1 MQDLGTISII
11 TPSFN
16 RADIIHETAQSI
28 FNQTYPYWEWVIV
41 DDGSTDN
48 SWEVINEFAAK
59 DPRVKIYKRDR
70 EPKGACS
77 CRNIAIERSTG
88 SYLLFLDS
96 DDLLASFCLEQRIN
110 AAHRYPESDFVIF
123 SMLLFRQRPDDLA
136 LLWNIDKENDDVDRL
151 LFGDAVCQGTGT
163 LWKKRSFVEIGMWD
177 EHLLLWQ
184 DVELHLRALIGGLK
198 YTKQLQLKPDVF
210 IRISDVSI
218 SRTGYHS
225 LPKLNSRIN
234 VLQNTTQKMVDKGLL
249 NRYRKGIRKMF
260 IDLFI
265 NAGSINNTDIIR
277 KLFNF
282 SKNHQLFS
290 GQEERKLKRFFIMRK
305 YKLYK
310 VPKVNS
316 YCLND
321 IQKIELPAVTQTLGT
336 LTYKEPIK
344 L

>member
-110 AAHRYPESDFVIF
+110 AAHRYPES
-123 SMLLFRQRPDDLA
+123 
-136 LLWNIDKENDDVDRL
+136 KENCSV
-151 LFGDAVCQGTGT
+151 
-163 LWKKRSFVEIGMWD
+163 
-177 EHLLLWQ
+177 
-184 DVELHLRALIGGLK
+184 
-198 YTKQLQLKPDVF
+198 
-210 IRISDVSI
+210 
-218 SRTGYHS
+218 
-225 LPKLNSRIN
+225 
-234 VLQNTTQKMVDKGLL
+234 
-249 NRYRKGIRKMF
+249 
-260 IDLFI
+260 
-265 NAGSINNTDIIR
+265 
-277 KLFNF
+277 
-282 SKNHQLFS
+282 
-290 GQEERKLKRFFIMRK
+290 K
-305 YKLYK
+305 YKTRF
-310 VPKVNS
+310 PRFS
-316 YCLND
+316 HFPTS
-321 IQKIELPAVTQTLGT
+321 QKSMPNATGPQPTRLHQSESSICHQRIWSPQPPA
-336 LTYKEPIK
+336 
-344 L
+344 